1 MGESITEATILT
13 WKKQV
18 GDKVEAEEVVLE
30 VATDKVDSDVPSPVS
45 GILKE
50 IKYQVGEVVQV
61 GEVLAVIEV
70 SEGQV
75 PIQSEPRQPIAEE
88 EIIPEPIEEEKL
100 IKVDSAPVEMPKIE
114 ASTEEEVVEIKNSP
128 DLPQPLK
135 EIIEP
140 ADEIKEGRYYS
151 PLVMNI
157 AKVEN
162 ISTKE
167 LDSIAGTG
175 LSGRVTKEDV
185 LGYLKN
191 RKSAP
196 KSIQE
201 TVKKIKVIAPE
212 SVKQMGDEVIEMDRM
227 RKIIAKNMVESVR
240 ISPHVTSIIEA
251 DMTNIVNWRNKHKKI
266 YEEKY
271 GVKLTFMPFIVQAIA
286 KAILD
291 YPMINISVDGENII
305 KKGRINIGVAT
316 ALPNGN
322 LIVPV
327 LKDADRKNL
336 MGIAKDLDELVEK
349 ARTGN
354 LKPDDIDGGTYTVS
368 NIGSF
373 GNVIGTPII
382 VQPQVAI
389 LAVGAIEKKPSVIE
403 TADGDMIA
411 IRHKMFLSHTYDH
424 RVVDGMLGGLFVK
437 KVAEYL
443 SGFMGE

>member
-70 SEGQV
+70 AEGQV
-75 PIQSEPRQPIAEE
+75 STQTEPEKL
-88 EIIPEPIEEEKL
+88 IEEEKEQEP
-100 IKVDSAPVEMPKIE
+100 IKVEVEEEKVSAPIEMPKIE
-114 ASTEEEVVEIKNSP
+114 TLIEEEVVEVVKKP
-128 DLPQPLK
+128 DLTEPLK
-135 EIIEP
+135 EVTETT
-140 ADEIKEGRYYS
+140 EETKEGRYYS

-157 AKVEN
+157 ARVEN

-175 LSGRVTKEDV
+175 VAGRVTKEDV

-196 KSIQE
+196 KPVQE
-201 TVKKIKVIAPE
+201 TVKKIKETAPE
-212 SVKQMGDEVIEMDRM
+212 SVKQVGDEVIAMDRM

-251 DMTNIVNWRNKHKKI
+251 DMTNIVNWRAKNKKI

-316 ALPNGN
+316 ALPSGN

-336 MGIAKDLDELVEK
+336 MGIAKDLEELVEK

-403 TADGDMIA
+403 TTDGDMIA

-443 SGFMGE
+443 SGFTGE

>member
-18 GDKVEAEEVVLE
+18 GDKIEVDEIVLE

-45 GILKE
+45 GVLKE

-61 GEVLAVIEV
+61 GKILALIEV
-70 SEGQV
+70 AEDQ
-75 PIQSEPRQPIAEE
+75 ITNQSEPEQFIVESIEQEPTKEE
-88 EIIPEPIEEEKL
+88 V
-100 IKVDSAPVEMPKIE
+100 KVKNDFNKMPKIE
-114 ASTEEEVVEIKNSP
+114 ESIEEETIEVEK
-128 DLPQPLK
+128 LPSNMAQPKMETIEQIEETK
-135 EIIEP
+135 E
-140 ADEIKEGRYYS
+140 DKYYS

-162 ISTKE
+162 ISHKE
-167 LDSIAGTG
+167 LDSIEGTG
-175 LSGRVTKEDV
+175 VAGRVTKEDV

-191 RKSAP
+191 RKSSSKP
-196 KSIQE
+196 VQE
-201 TVKKIKVIAPE
+201 SPKKIKEPVRE
-212 SVKQMGDEVIEMDRM
+212 LLKQSGDEVIEMDRM
-227 RKIIAKNMVESVR
+227 RKIIAKNMVESVK
-240 ISPHVTSIIEA
+240 ISPHVTSVIEA
-251 DMTNIVNWRNKHKKI
+251 DMTNVVNWRAKQKKI

-271 GVKLTFMPFIVQAIA
+271 GVKLTYMPFIIQAIA

-291 YPMINISVDGENII
+291 YPMINISVDGEKII

-316 ALPNGN
+316 ALPSGN

-327 LKDADRKNL
+327 IKDADRKNL
-336 MGIAKDLDELVEK
+336 MGIAKDLEELIEK
-349 ARTGN
+349 ARIGKLN
-354 LKPDDIDGGTYTVS
+354 PDDIDEGTYTVS

-373 GNVIGTPII
+373 SNVIGTPII

-389 LAVGAIEKKPSVIE
+389 LAVGSIEKKPSVIE

-437 KVAEYL
+437 KVADYL
-443 SGFMGE
+443 SGFTGE

>member
-45 GILKE
+45 GVLKE
-50 IKYQVGEVVQV
+50 IKYQVGEVVQI

-70 SEGQV
+70 AEGQV
-75 PIQSEPRQPIAEE
+75 PTQSEPEQIAEE
-88 EIIPEPIEEEKL
+88 EPMKESQIVEESPIEEE
-100 IKVDSAPVEMPKIE
+100 SNSIE
-114 ASTEEEVVEIKNSP
+114 KEETHILNVEEVNTEKVPYLPKPLIEEKESVE
-128 DLPQPLK
+128 
-135 EIIEP
+135 ET
-140 ADEIKEGRYYS
+140 KEGRYYS

-162 ISTKE
+162 ISSKE
-167 LDSIAGTG
+167 LDSIIGTG
-175 LSGRVTKEDV
+175 ISGRVTKEDV

-191 RKSAP
+191 K
-196 KSIQE
+196 KSIL
-201 TVKKIKVIAPE
+201 KPPSE
-212 SVKQMGDEVIEMDRM
+212 SVKKNREIAQESIKIHGDEVIEMDRM
-227 RKIIAKNMVESVR
+227 RKLIAKNMVESVR

-251 DMTNIVNWRNKHKKI
+251 DMTNIVNWRAKHKI
-266 YEEKY
+266 SYEEKY

-291 YPMINISVDGENII
+291 YPMINISVDGESII
-305 KKGRINIGVAT
+305 KKSRVNIGVAT
-316 ALPNGN
+316 ALPSGN

-327 LKDADRKNL
+327 IKDADRKNL
-336 MGIAKDLDELVEK
+336 LGIAKDLEELVEK
-349 ARTGN
+349 ARTGK

-403 TADGDMIA
+403 SAEGDMIA

-443 SGFMGE
+443 SGFVGE